1 MSGVRVALVL
11 VIMSLFVKPTEA
23 VDERIRVPDI
33 EASFLLLLLLLFFCF
48 QSGLVC
54 PYGDLLSSSSV
65 PRECACRR
73 IFLEGSYLHVA

>member
-33 EASFLLLLLLLFFCF
+33 EASLLLLLLLFFF
-48 QSGLVC
+48 FLLPDRTGL
-54 PYGDLLSSSSV
+54 PLW
-65 PRECACRR
+65 
-73 IFLEGSYLHVA
+73 